1 MGSRIG
7 RASLLSLSVAKLK
20 VPRQRKYYFVS
31 KFKLKNLLVYFS
43 FQSATDREVFR
54 EYFRFFHTGWLH
66 SLMLRDFFY
75 SITILFNWVSIHY
88 EI

>member
-1 MGSRIG
+1 MNNVKSSQNDGKPYK
-7 RASLLSLSVAKLK
+7 ASEPFILISVAKLK

-54 EYFRFFHTGWLH
+54 EYFRFFIYRAGCTALC
-66 SLMLRDFFY
+66 
-75 SITILFNWVSIHY
+75 
-88 EI
+88 

>member
-1 MGSRIG
+1 MMGSHIG

-31 KFKLKNLLVYFS
+31 KFKLKNLLIYFS

-54 EYFRFFHTGWLH
+54 EYFRFFSYGLAAQPLVERNFPT
-66 SLMLRDFFY
+66 R
-75 SITILFNWVSIHY
+75 
-88 EI
+88 

>member
-1 MGSRIG
+1 MNNVKSSQMMGSRIG

-54 EYFRFFHTGWLH
+54 ELFSVFHISGWLY
-66 SLMLRDFFY
+66 SL
-75 SITILFNWVSIHY
+75 
-88 EI
+88 